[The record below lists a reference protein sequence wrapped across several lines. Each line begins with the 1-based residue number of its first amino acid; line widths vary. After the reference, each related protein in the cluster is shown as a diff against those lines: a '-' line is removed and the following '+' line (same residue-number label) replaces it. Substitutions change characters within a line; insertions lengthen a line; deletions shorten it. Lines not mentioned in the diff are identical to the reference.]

1 MQAFR
6 DTSDGYGVIS
16 KSFHWLMAF
25 LFAWQFGGAMLRLAE
40 TESAVQAFMW
50 STHQPVG
57 FTLWGLAFLR
67 ACWGIFNWRNRPHHT
82 GSSVQVRLIGAAHMV
97 MYLLMLVVPSLAILR
112 GIGSGRGLSIY
123 GIDVLQ
129 PTGVQID
136 FLVTPANILH
146 GWLAWL
152 LLVLI
157 AGHVFMAMYHQ
168 LVRKDG
174 TLSKMV

>member
-57 FTLWGLAFLR
+57 FTLWGGWPFCAR
-67 ACWGIFNWRNRPHHT
+67 AG
-82 GSSVQVRLIGAAHMV
+82 GSSIGAIA
-97 MYLLMLVVPSLAILR
+97 R
-112 GIGSGRGLSIY
+112 
-123 GIDVLQ
+123 
-129 PTGVQID
+129 T
-136 FLVTPANILH
+136 T
-146 GWLAWL
+146 
-152 LLVLI
+152 LVLPFRS
-157 AGHVFMAMYHQ
+157 G
-168 LVRKDG
+168 
-174 TLSKMV
+174 

>member
-1 MQAFR
+1 
-6 DTSDGYGVIS
+6 
-16 KSFHWLMAF
+16 
-25 LFAWQFGGAMLRLAE
+25 
-40 TESAVQAFMW
+40 
-50 STHQPVG
+50 
-57 FTLWGLAFLR
+57 
-67 ACWGIFNWRNRPHHT
+67 
-82 GSSVQVRLIGAAHMV
+82 MV